1 MAITA
6 RHPTTDRK
14 IFVIDLN
21 ATHLDGDSGEP
32 VPAPTADVRVEPH
45 KRRAWFWYIFMLAP
59 TFLAAV
65 YAYGFAND
73 RFQAEAKFV
82 IRNSGATD
90 AVNGLGLG
98 FNQILEG
105 AGQDEGYIATNFIL
119 SRDALIYLAER
130 FPVRSMLQPPRW
142 DPFFQFP
149 GLFFNST
156 QEGAFKHYLRFVDA
170 TYQINGRLVSLR
182 VVAFSPAD
190 AAAIASALLAAT
202 EELVNRLNRRPGAAA
217 VAAASANLEQSRNR
231 AFQAQEAL
239 TAWRNRERMIDPT
252 RMAAIYVETVARL
265 SVELAQLQAQIS
277 EIEHS
282 APRSPQLM
290 PLRARATSLSQQVE
304 IERRALA
311 AGDMGFADRLGV
323 YERLYLEH
331 TFAER
336 SFELAQS
343 GLEAAR
349 REAEQQKLF
358 VEQIVQP
365 HAPDWPL
372 FPRRWL
378 IVLVVL
384 FFNIFIVII
393 FRALFLDTKSHVR
406 NY

>member
-6 RHPTTDRK
+6 RHLTVDRK
-14 IFVIDLN
+14 VFVIDLN
-21 ATHLDGDSGEP
+21 ATHLDGDAGEP
-32 VPAPTADVRVEPH
+32 VPAPSADVRAEPH
-45 KRRAWFWYIFMLAP
+45 KRRAWFWCILMLAP
-59 TFLAAV
+59 TLLAAV

-90 AVNGLGLG
+90 AVNGLA
-98 FNQILEG
+98 FNQILG
-105 AGQDEGYIATNFIL
+105 GSGQDEGYIATNFIL

-130 FPVRSMLQPPRW
+130 VPIRSMLQPLRW
-142 DPFFQFP
+142 DPLFQFP
-149 GLFFNST
+149 GFFSNST
-156 QEGAFKHYLRFVDA
+156 QEGEFKHYLRFVDA

-190 AAAIASALLAAT
+190 AAAIASILLSAT

-217 VAAASANLEQSRNR
+217 VAAASGNLEQARNR

-239 TAWRNRERMIDPT
+239 TAWRNHERMIDPT

-277 EIEHS
+277 EIQHS

-304 IERRALA
+304 IERLALA
-311 AGDMGFADRLGV
+311 GGDTGFAGRLGV
-323 YERLYLEH
+323 YERLTLER

-336 SFELAQS
+336 SFEMAQS

-365 HAPDWPL
+365 RAPDWPL
-372 FPRRWL
+372 FPTRWL
-378 IVLVVL
+378 IVAVVL
-384 FFNIFIVII
+384 FFNVCIVIMS
-393 FRALFLDTKSHVR
+393 RAFFLDIKSHVR